1 MPQQS
6 TNRQATILEKLK
18 SGNVDS
24 IDKDVIEFLSP
35 ALNGKIED
43 IQQHGIFAV
52 HFLHGSFSIMS
63 TAKVSTDLLEAV
75 EQCYKFYRQARD
87 QIALSEA
94 LAIPKL
100 LYHILTKIPVKGFQK
115 YIISLCNNLY
125 DELVL
130 VYDCKNDMASTIVSN
145 TYSRLWNLAIK
156 QEQEIEGHD
165 WEILQL
171 RHLILKILLL
181 KPGTANSVTEKLV
194 LALS

>member
-1 MPQQS
+1 M
-6 TNRQATILEKLK
+6 
-18 SGNVDS
+18 
-24 IDKDVIEFLSP
+24 SP

-100 LYHILTKIPVKGFQK
+100 LYHILTKIPVK
-115 YIISLCNNLY
+115 
-125 DELVL
+125 
-130 VYDCKNDMASTIVSN
+130 VSN
-145 TYSRLWNLAIK
+145 YKNK
-156 QEQEIEGHD
+156 
-165 WEILQL
+165 
-171 RHLILKILLL
+171 
-181 KPGTANSVTEKLV
+181 
-194 LALS
+194 